1 MKMRRAIV
9 AFWLAVSLS
18 ACAAV
23 PVRSPIRGEPPP
35 MPPLGHERPEVPL
48 SPQGDATGSQDS
60 ITRTIEF
67 APKSE
72 EESRSK
78 DGKPLPLPQVKGKMV
93 TGLIGPTLPREL
105 VRPSISDQEKQKII
119 LNFDKADIS
128 EVTNQIFGDYLKIN
142 YVLDPAL
149 QGRISLYLEGEYTK
163 EELFQLVSR
172 VYEANNISVVPRKG
186 IYYIQPVQR
195 STSSN
200 LPLAGVRT
208 LGDDQTGTRPVA
220 IIYRLRYLDAKQAI
234 NLIQPFLSPGRTIK
248 SDNLTNSVVFVENAE
263 NAQTI
268 VEVLKAMDI
277 NVLQEVSMEIVP
289 VTSISPQDAVQS
301 LEALM
306 GKMSLIKDSAIKN
319 NLAYIPLQSFGGVL
333 ILAQTPELLRTA
345 RQWLT
350 ALDVQSEEAGENIH
364 VYFVQNGLAKDIG
377 DILTQIFGLSAPGGG
392 RLDQQ
397 IVSSARQP
405 SSSWGARPF
414 ERETFG
420 TSSRSSVFGSSSRS
434 SRSTSTGSSF
444 GTSTTGQSLSGGTG
458 TGATSG
464 SRASMLQRRGGAAA
478 GRVTAGVTGG
488 LEGAQA
494 LGLTGEAMIIADEV
508 NNAIIARANAM
519 DWARIKKTIETLD
532 IVPRA
537 VLIEVMVAEVTL
549 NKDLQYGVQ
558 WFFKDAEIY
567 KGVTSGSF
575 QKAFSTDLTDKAL
588 AGTITNG
595 LALSWVSNAR
605 DIATLIQLLSEKTK
619 VKILSTP
626 TILATDNQEASITVG
641 GREPVPTGTAI
652 GASGTTDAIIS
663 SISYEETGV
672 ILNVTPHINAG
683 GLVRLELEQT
693 IRNTGD
699 SVTVGDNN
707 TAPRFDERN
716 IRTTLLAQ
724 NGSTVVIGG
733 IIQQKLQ
740 ETKDGIPGLQNVPIL
755 GSLFANTSKSN
766 DRTELIIAITPHVVD
781 QRENNTTREF
791 LRRLKDLKIRAEQG
805 RT

>member
-1 MKMRRAIV
+1 
-9 AFWLAVSLS
+9 
-18 ACAAV
+18 
-23 PVRSPIRGEPPP
+23 
-35 MPPLGHERPEVPL
+35 
-48 SPQGDATGSQDS
+48 
-60 ITRTIEF
+60 
-67 APKSE
+67 
-72 EESRSK
+72 
-78 DGKPLPLPQVKGKMV
+78 
-93 TGLIGPTLPREL
+93 
-105 VRPSISDQEKQKII
+105 
-119 LNFDKADIS
+119 
-128 EVTNQIFGDYLKIN
+128 
-142 YVLDPAL
+142 
-149 QGRISLYLEGEYTK
+149 
-163 EELFQLVSR
+163 
-172 VYEANNISVVPRKG
+172 
-186 IYYIQPVQR
+186 
-195 STSSN
+195 
-200 LPLAGVRT
+200 
-208 LGDDQTGTRPVA
+208 
-220 IIYRLRYLDAKQAI
+220 
-234 NLIQPFLSPGRTIK
+234 
-248 SDNLTNSVVFVENAE
+248 
-263 NAQTI
+263 
-268 VEVLKAMDI
+268 
-277 NVLQEVSMEIVP
+277 
-289 VTSISPQDAVQS
+289 
-301 LEALM
+301 
-306 GKMSLIKDSAIKN
+306 
-319 NLAYIPLQSFGGVL
+319 
-333 ILAQTPELLRTA
+333 
-345 RQWLT
+345 
-350 ALDVQSEEAGENIH
+350 
-364 VYFVQNGLAKDIG
+364 
-377 DILTQIFGLSAPGGG
+377 
-392 RLDQQ
+392 
-397 IVSSARQP
+397 
-405 SSSWGARPF
+405 
-414 ERETFG
+414 
-420 TSSRSSVFGSSSRS
+420 
-434 SRSTSTGSSF
+434 
-444 GTSTTGQSLSGGTG
+444 
-458 TGATSG
+458 
-464 SRASMLQRRGGAAA
+464 
-478 GRVTAGVTGG
+478 
-488 LEGAQA
+488 
-494 LGLTGEAMIIADEV
+494 MIIADEV

-740 ETKDGIPGLQNVPIL
+740 ESKDGIPGLQNVPIL

-791 LRRLKDLKIRAEQG
+791 LRRLKDLKLRAEQG

>member
-1 MKMRRAIV
+1 MKMRRAV
-9 AFWLAVSLS
+9 LALWLAVSLS

-35 MPPLGHERPEVPL
+35 MPPLGRGKPEVPL
-48 SPQGDATGSQDS
+48 SPPGDATGSQDF
-60 ITRTIEF
+60 ITRTIEL
-67 APKSE
+67 APRSE
-72 EESRSK
+72 EESKDK
-78 DGKPLPLPQVKGKMV
+78 DGKTPPLPRVKGKMT
-93 TGLIGPTLPREL
+93 TGLIGPTHPREL
-105 VRPSISDQEKQKII
+105 ESPSISDQEKQKII
-119 LNFDKADIS
+119 LNFDKADIA

-208 LGDDQTGTRPVA
+208 LGDDRTGTRPVA
-220 IIYRLRYLDAKQAI
+220 VIYRLRYLDAKQAI
-234 NLIQPFLSPGRTIK
+234 TLVQPFLSPGRMIK

-306 GKMSLIKDSAIKN
+306 GKMTMIKDSAIRN

-333 ILAQTPELLRTA
+333 ILAQSPELLRTA

-350 ALDVQSEEAGENIH
+350 ALDVQSEETGENIH
-364 VYFVQNGLAKDIG
+364 VYFVQNGLAKDIA
-377 DILTQIFGLSAPGGG
+377 DILTQVFGLGAPGGG

-414 ERETFG
+414 ERDAFG
-420 TSSRSSVFGSSSRS
+420 TSSRSSVFRSSGS

-444 GTSTTGQSLSGGTG
+444 GTSTTGQSLSGGTA
-458 TGATSG
+458 TGATTG
-464 SRASMLQRRGGAAA
+464 SRASMLQRRGGAA

-488 LEGAQA
+488 LEGTQS
-494 LGLTGEAMIIADEV
+494 LSLTGEVMIIADEV

-519 DWARIKKTIETLD
+519 DWGRIKKTIETLD

-537 VLIEVMVAEVTL
+537 VLIEVMVAEITL

-558 WFFKDAEIY
+558 WFFKNAEIY

-588 AGTITNG
+588 AGTITSG

-605 DIATLIQLLSEKTK
+605 DIATLIQLLSERTK

-693 IRNTGD
+693 IRNTGS

-724 NGSTVVIGG
+724 NGNTVVIGG

-740 ETKDGIPGLQNVPIL
+740 ESRSGIPALQNVPIL
-755 GSLFANTSKSN
+755 GSLFANSSKSN

-781 QRENNTTREF
+781 QRENHTTREF